1 MINLPDL
8 IESLQDE
15 SRAICFMSSLT
26 FDAFRDSLQ
35 PPNFL
40 SLTFHFHSLAEFFKR
55 QADLQVRL
63 LSLNPLSMH
72 WFLSRAYP
80 YIIDEVRL
88 NDTPSAAALW
98 VKWYSTRRVLPL
110 LWKKKKYTELFSCI
124 ECFEAHK
131 QKKSVLYP
139 RFFFFHFSFCCF
151 PLPDPC
157 LAAEKWL
164 LFTTVALNIL
174 ISCSLLLSRAPPACH
189 FGRVHTS
196 PVQNGW
202 TRTLE
207 PFTHWIRIRLN
218 TVPDRWCKTK
228 QLDSSLLERRGF
240 GMFSHRCCKKMQKLY
255 MV

>member
-15 SRAICFMSSLT
+15 SRAICFMSSLA

-35 PPNFL
+35 PENFP

-88 NDTPSAAALW
+88 NDTPSAAAVW
-98 VKWYSTRRVLPL
+98 VKWYSAMACVASFME
-110 LWKKKKYTELFSCI
+110 KKKYTELFSCI

-131 QKKSVLYP
+131 QTKKICLISSI
-139 RFFFFHFSFCCF
+139 FFFSSIFRFVAFHCLISAWLQKNNCFF
-151 PLPDPC
+151 PLLP
-157 LAAEKWL
+157 LT
-164 LFTTVALNIL
+164 F
-174 ISCSLLLSRAPPACH
+174 
-189 FGRVHTS
+189 
-196 PVQNGW
+196 
-202 TRTLE
+202 
-207 PFTHWIRIRLN
+207 
-218 TVPDRWCKTK
+218 
-228 QLDSSLLERRGF
+228 
-240 GMFSHRCCKKMQKLY
+240 
-255 MV
+255 

>member
-35 PPNFL
+35 PPNFP
-40 SLTFHFHSLAEFFKR
+40 SLAFHFHSLAEFFKR

-88 NDTPSAAALW
+88 NDTASAAAVW

-110 LWKKKKYTELFSCI
+110 LWKKKKNTLN
-124 ECFEAHK
+124 CFPVLNVLKHTN
-131 QKKSVLYP
+131 KKKKISLISSI
-139 RFFFFHFSFCCF
+139 FFF
-151 PLPDPC
+151 LP
-157 LAAEKWL
+157 
-164 LFTTVALNIL
+164 FFV
-174 ISCSLLLSRAPPACH
+174 LLLSTA
-189 FGRVHTS
+189 
-196 PVQNGW
+196 W
-202 TRTLE
+202 
-207 PFTHWIRIRLN
+207 
-218 TVPDRWCKTK
+218 
-228 QLDSSLLERRGF
+228 SLPGCRKIIAFPHCCLKH
-240 GMFSHRCCKKMQKLY
+240 SH
-255 MV
+255 